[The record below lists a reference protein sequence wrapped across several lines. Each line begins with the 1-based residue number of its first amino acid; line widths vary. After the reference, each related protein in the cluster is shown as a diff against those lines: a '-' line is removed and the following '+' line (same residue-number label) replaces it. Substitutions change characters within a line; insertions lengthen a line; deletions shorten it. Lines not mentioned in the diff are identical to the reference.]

1 MTKDFNASDYESPFE
16 KGTLNCQLYRIPAI
30 YTLND
35 GSVVAAADMRYN
47 HGSDS
52 PNNIDTL
59 VATSKNG
66 YGNWQYNIINYF
78 DDYADDLTEPAS
90 ASFIDSAIGQSKKTG
105 RVFIVTDCYPSGGGV
120 LTCKKGSGYIK
131 INDKDYLALSKRGD
145 NNQKYYVSDFKN
157 GFAEI
162 LNINDNGKT
171 DYFVD
176 EEYNI
181 YSNGKPAQMKQVGS
195 NKNINQNVFYKNADF
210 TVMCTTYLWLRY
222 SDDNCKT
229 WSKPVI
235 LNPFVKLEKDGFIGA
250 APGRMTTV
258 EYNGHERIIFM
269 VYDHDKAGNEDVF
282 TVYSDDNGVTWKRGK
297 KVSHSFAVGKT
308 SECQIVKVNNGVLR
322 MFCRNRGDY
331 VAFCDSTDGGF
342 SWTKAHCIEALT
354 ARGNC
359 MLSFIN
365 TSKTVDGKP
374 VILGSYASNQNER
387 ADGVISVGVL
397 NDNNTIDWI
406 SKYHVNDKFFAYSC
420 LTELSDGNFAYL
432 YEDEPAHIS
441 YMILSLDESGRLTE
455 INGNNIV
462 FNKNQSEK
470 AVMSFFKNLKNKLNK
485 IFNLM

>member
-1 MTKDFNASDYESPFE
+1 MTEKKYESPFE

-35 GSVVAAADMRYN
+35 GSVVAAADMRYD

-59 VATSKNG
+59 VAASESG
-66 YGNWQYNIINYF
+66 YGNWQYNVINYF
-78 DDYADDLTEPAS
+78 DDYADDVTEPAS
-90 ASFIDSAIGQSKKTG
+90 ASFIDSVIGQSARTG
-105 RVFIVTDCYPSGGGV
+105 RVFIVTDCYPSDGGV

-131 INDKDYLALSKRGD
+131 IGGKDYLALTKKGD
-145 NNQKYYVSDFKN
+145 SSQKYYVSDFKN

-162 LNINDNGKT
+162 LRMDNNGKT
-171 DYFVD
+171 DYSLD

-181 YSNGKPAQMKQVGS
+181 YNNGKPAEMKQVGS
-195 NKNINQNVFYKNADF
+195 DKNIQQNVFYKKAEF
-210 TVMCTTYLWLRY
+210 TVMCTTYLWMRY

-235 LNPFVKLEKDGFIGA
+235 LNPWVKLEKDGFIGA
-250 APGRMTTV
+250 APGRMATV
-258 EYNGHERIIFM
+258 EYNGHERMIFM
-269 VYDHDKAGNEDVF
+269 AYDHDRVGNEDVF
-282 TVYSDDNGVTWKRGK
+282 TIYSDDNGVTWKRGA
-297 KVSHSFAVGKT
+297 KVSHSVAVGKT

-331 VAFCDSTDGGF
+331 VAFCDSTDGGVT
-342 SWTKAHCIEALT
+342 WTKAHCIEALP

-374 VILGSYASNQNER
+374 VILGSYASNQNDR
-387 ADGVISVGVL
+387 ADGVISAGTL
-397 NDNNTIDWI
+397 NSDNTINWI

-441 YMILSLDESGRLTE
+441 YMILSLDDSGQLTE
-455 INGNNIV
+455 INGKNIE

-470 AVMSFFKNLKNKLNK
+470 AVMSFFRNAKNKLNK